1 LNVKQIN
8 HAWLVA
14 LMAMLVVG
22 ASLADIR
29 KTPHRMVRDSIAPD
43 ASDVCVFCHTPDIST
58 KLPLSGG
65 MPDKPPAWQP
75 SADPTQEFIIYDDI
89 GRMGLGKL
97 SVGSQSV
104 ACLSCHDG
112 TQALSVTNATFDHP
126 YGVPYR
132 GAIKSG
138 ASLDELTQSATSAI
152 GNLSLVAAKKLVAL
166 EDFRDVSQGV
176 IENRPAFWVSKNGI
190 STRRT
195 RSDLPVYSRQSNE
208 SDKPV
213 PFIECSSC
221 HDPHT
226 ETPLFL
232 RTSNSGSQLCLTC
245 HIK

>member
-1 LNVKQIN
+1 MKYFQPGWMVVL
-8 HAWLVA
+8 A
-14 LMAMLVVG
+14 AMLCAG
-22 ASLADIR
+22 AGVADIR
-29 KTPHRMVRDSIAPD
+29 KTPHSLVRNSVAPD
-43 ASDVCVFCHTPDIST
+43 ASDVCVFCHTPDISA
-58 KLPLSGG
+58 KVPLSSAL
-65 MPDKPPAWQP
+65 PSKPPAWQP
-75 SADPTQEFIIYDDI
+75 SADLTQEFIIYDDI
-89 GRMGLGKL
+89 GRMGLGML
-97 SVGSQSV
+97 SVGSHSV

-112 TQALSVTNATFDHP
+112 TQALSVTNTSFDHP

-132 GAIKSG
+132 GAIKGNPTLQSLFQANEMAASG
-138 ASLDELTQSATSAI
+138 LPF
-152 GNLSLVAAKKLVAL
+152 VAAKKLVAT
-166 EDFRDVSQGV
+166 EDFREVSQGV

-195 RSDLPVYSRQSNE
+195 RSDLPVYARQSSE
-208 SDKPV
+208 FDKPV